1 MNLDNRLKRI
11 TDFIPSDSYILDVG
25 CDHALLDIY
34 LVLNRNN
41 VKLIASDINENP
53 LKIAKEN
60 IKKYNLEDEITLE
73 KADGVSKIN
82 DEVDTVVI
90 AGMGTSTINDIINND
105 LKKLK
110 NVKKII
116 ISSHTSSFELR
127 ENMNKKGFK
136 IIDEAVVFDKGKYYE
151 IIVYSNGYEKLSKLD
166 MKYGPIISKRKD
178 EITKAYFN
186 ERYLKLIEI
195 YKKIPNGNKKLKDDL
210 NKKIKEIKKFL

>member
-34 LVLNRNN
+34 LALNRNN

-90 AGMGTSTINDIINND
+90 AGMGTSTINNIINKD
-105 LKKLK
+105 LEKLK

-136 IIDEAVVFDKGKYYE
+136 IIDEVVVFDKGKYYE

>member
-34 LVLNRNN
+34 LALNRNN

-166 MKYGPIISKRKD
+166 MKYGPISSQRKD

>member
-1 MNLDNRLKRI
+1 MNIDNRLKRI

-34 LVLNRNN
+34 LALNRNN

>member
-34 LVLNRNN
+34 LALNRNN

-195 YKKIPNGNKKLKDDL
+195 YNKIPNGNKKLKDDL

>member
-34 LVLNRNN
+34 LALNRNN

-60 IKKYNLEDEITLE
+60 IKRYNLEDEITLE
-73 KADGVSKIN
+73 QADGVSKIN
-82 DEVDTVVI
+82 DEVDIVVI

-136 IIDEAVVFDKGKYYE
+136 IIDEVVVFDKGKYYE

>member
-34 LVLNRNN
+34 LALNRKN

-60 IKKYNLEDEITLE
+60 IKKYNLEDKIKLE

-105 LKKLK
+105 LEKLK

-166 MKYGPIISKRKD
+166 MEYGPIISKRKD

>member
-34 LVLNRNN
+34 LALNRNN

-110 NVKKII
+110 NVKKMI

>member
-34 LVLNRNN
+34 LALNRNN

>member
-34 LVLNRNN
+34 LALNRNN

-90 AGMGTSTINDIINND
+90 AGMGSSTINNIINKD
-105 LKKLK
+105 LEKLK
-110 NVKKII
+110 NIKKII

>member
-34 LVLNRNN
+34 LALNRNN

-136 IIDEAVVFDKGKYYE
+136 IIDEAIVFDKGKYYE

>member
-34 LVLNRNN
+34 LALNRNN

-60 IKKYNLEDEITLE
+60 IKKHNLEDKITLE

>member
-34 LVLNRNN
+34 LALNRKN

-60 IKKYNLEDEITLE
+60 IKKYNLEDKIKLE

-82 DEVDTVVI
+82 DEVDIVVI

-105 LKKLK
+105 LEKLK

-166 MKYGPIISKRKD
+166 MEYGPIISKRKD

-195 YKKIPNGNKKLKDDL
+195 YKKIPNGNEKLKDDL

>member
-34 LVLNRNN
+34 LALNRNN

-60 IKKYNLEDEITLE
+60 IKKYNLEDEITPE

>member
-34 LVLNRNN
+34 LALNRNN

-60 IKKYNLEDEITLE
+60 IKKHNLEDKIKLE

-82 DEVDTVVI
+82 DEVDIVVI

-105 LKKLK
+105 LEKLK

-136 IIDEAVVFDKGKYYE
+136 IIDEVVVFDKGKYYE
-151 IIVYSNGYEKLSKLD
+151 IIVYSNGYERLSKLD
-166 MKYGPIISKRKD
+166 MEYGPIISKRKD

-195 YKKIPNGNKKLKDDL
+195 YKKIPNGNEKLKDDL

>member
-34 LVLNRNN
+34 LALNRNN

-60 IKKYNLEDEITLE
+60 IKKYNLEDKIKLE

-105 LKKLK
+105 LEKLK

-151 IIVYSNGYEKLSKLD
+151 IIVYSNGYERLSKLD
-166 MKYGPIISKRKD
+166 MEYGPIISKRKD

-195 YKKIPNGNKKLKDDL
+195 YKKIPNGNEKLKDDL

>member
-34 LVLNRNN
+34 LALNRNN

-60 IKKYNLEDEITLE
+60 IKKYNLEDKIKLV

-82 DEVDTVVI
+82 DEVDIVVI

-105 LKKLK
+105 LEKLK

-136 IIDEAVVFDKGKYYE
+136 IIDEVVVFDKGKYYE
-151 IIVYSNGYEKLSKLD
+151 IIVYSNGYERLSKLD
-166 MKYGPIISKRKD
+166 MEYGPIISKRKD

-195 YKKIPNGNKKLKDDL
+195 YKKIPNGNEKLKDDL

>member
-34 LVLNRNN
+34 LALNRNN

-105 LKKLK
+105 LEKLK

-195 YKKIPNGNKKLKDDL
+195 YKKIPNGAEKLKDDL

>member
-1 MNLDNRLKRI
+1 MNIDNRLKRI

-34 LVLNRNN
+34 LALNRKNI
-41 VKLIASDINENP
+41 KLIASDINENP

-60 IKKYNLEDEITLE
+60 IKKYNLEDKIKLE

-105 LKKLK
+105 LEKLK

>member
-34 LVLNRNN
+34 LALNRNN

-195 YKKIPNGNKKLKDDL
+195 YKKIPNGNKKLKEDL

>member
-11 TDFIPSDSYILDVG
+11 TDFIPSGSYILDVG

-34 LVLNRNN
+34 LALNRKN

-60 IKKYNLEDEITLE
+60 IKKYNLEDKIKLE

-105 LKKLK
+105 LEKLK

-151 IIVYSNGYEKLSKLD
+151 IIVYGNGYEKLSKLD

-195 YKKIPNGNKKLKDDL
+195 YKKIPNGNKKLKDYL

>member
-34 LVLNRNN
+34 LALNRNN

-82 DEVDTVVI
+82 DEVDIVVI

>member
-34 LVLNRNN
+34 LALNRNN

-90 AGMGTSTINDIINND
+90 AGMGSSTINDIINND

-127 ENMNKKGFK
+127 ENMNKKCFK

>member
-34 LVLNRNN
+34 LALNRNN

-186 ERYLKLIEI
+186 ERYLLLIEI
-195 YKKIPNGNKKLKDDL
+195 YKKIPNSNKKL
-210 NKKIKEIKKFL
+210 

>member
-1 MNLDNRLKRI
+1 MNIDNRLKRI

-34 LVLNRNN
+34 LALNRKN

>member
-34 LVLNRNN
+34 LALNRNN

-105 LKKLK
+105 LEKLK

>member
-34 LVLNRNN
+34 LALNRNN

-195 YKKIPNGNKKLKDDL
+195 YKKIPNVNKKLKDDL

>member
-34 LVLNRNN
+34 LALNRNN

-53 LKIAKEN
+53 LKIAQEN
-60 IKKYNLEDEITLE
+60 IKKYNLEDKIKLE

-82 DEVDTVVI
+82 DEVDIVVL

>member
-34 LVLNRNN
+34 LALNRNN

-90 AGMGTSTINDIINND
+90 AGMGTSTINDIINNAKTMFRVAKAMSSSD
-105 LKKLK
+105 SVKTNNDTTISK
-110 NVKKII
+110 NETVKEEKEN
-116 ISSHTSSFELR
+116 ISS
-127 ENMNKKGFK
+127 NN
-136 IIDEAVVFDKGKYYE
+136 
-151 IIVYSNGYEKLSKLD
+151 NG
-166 MKYGPIISKRKD
+166 P
-178 EITKAYFN
+178 TFFA
-186 ERYLKLIEI
+186 
-195 YKKIPNGNKKLKDDL
+195 
-210 NKKIKEIKKFL
+210 

>member
-34 LVLNRNN
+34 LALNRNN

-90 AGMGTSTINDIINND
+90 AGMGSSTINDIINND

>member
-34 LVLNRNN
+34 LALNRNN

-195 YKKIPNGNKKLKDDL
+195 YKKIPNGNKKLKNDL

>member
-34 LVLNRNN
+34 LALNRNN

-136 IIDEAVVFDKGKYYE
+136 IIDEVVVFDKGKYYE

-186 ERYLKLIEI
+186 ERYLLLIEI
-195 YKKIPNGNKKLKDDL
+195 YKKIPNSNKKLKDDL

>member
-34 LVLNRNN
+34 LALNRNN

-60 IKKYNLEDEITLE
+60 IKKYNLEDKITLE

-105 LKKLK
+105 LEKLK

-136 IIDEAVVFDKGKYYE
+136 IIDEVVVFDKGKYYE

-166 MKYGPIISKRKD
+166 MEYGPIISKRKD

-195 YKKIPNGNKKLKDDL
+195 YKKIPNGNEKLKDDL

>member
-34 LVLNRNN
+34 LALNRKN

-60 IKKYNLEDEITLE
+60 IKKYNLEDKITLE

-105 LKKLK
+105 LEKLK

-166 MKYGPIISKRKD
+166 KKYGPIISKRKD

-195 YKKIPNGNKKLKDDL
+195 YKKIPNGNEKLKDDL

>member
-34 LVLNRNN
+34 LALNRNN

-60 IKKYNLEDEITLE
+60 IKKYNLEDKITLE

>member
-34 LVLNRNN
+34 LALNRNN

-53 LKIAKEN
+53 LKKAQEN
-60 IKKYNLEDEITLE
+60 IRKYNLEDKITLE

-116 ISSHTSSFELR
+116 LSSHTSSFELR

>member
-1 MNLDNRLKRI
+1 MNIDNRLKRI

-34 LVLNRNN
+34 LALNRKN

-116 ISSHTSSFELR
+116 ISSHTSNFELR

-195 YKKIPNGNKKLKDDL
+195 YKKIPNSNEKLKDDL

>member
-34 LVLNRNN
+34 LALNRNN

-178 EITKAYFN
+178 EITKVYFN